1 MDPGAPVVSP
11 VQYGPLMIIGD
22 IVWTF
27 GGGRLVVVMAMIVG
41 TIVLVLKK
49 TWPGEDGD
57 DR

>member
-1 MDPGAPVVSP
+1 
-11 VQYGPLMIIGD
+11 MIIGD

-41 TIVLVLKK
+41 TIVLVLK